1 MKLDTIEDI
10 KRAHTATGGYFFSP
24 ATMRF
29 FGSRI
34 LSGVYGPGVFVT
46 SEQDKPVIISTG
58 WTSAAWEGARRYTV
72 RVCREDGDIDTLSE
86 YGQFETRA
94 AAIAWAKA
102 YALGADLAL
111 AYSGAALA

>member
-1 MKLDTIEDI
+1 MRYVTIDQI
-10 KRAHTATGGYFFSP
+10 KHAHTASGGYFFSP
-24 ATMRF
+24 ASMRF
-29 FGSRI
+29 FGSRV

-46 SEQDKPVIISTG
+46 SERDRGVY
-58 WTSAAWEGARRYTV
+58 TSAGLVAAWEGARRYTV
-72 RVCREDGDIDTLSE
+72 RVCREDGDIDTLSG

-94 AAIAWAKA
+94 AAIGWAKA

>member
-1 MKLDTIEDI
+1 MRYVTIDQI
-10 KRAHTATGGYFFSP
+10 KHAHTASGGYFFSP
-24 ATMRF
+24 ASMRF
-29 FGSRI
+29 FGSRV

-58 WTSAAWEGARRYTV
+58 WTSPAWEGARRYTV
-72 RVCREDGDIDTLSE
+72 RVCREDGDIDTLSG

-94 AAIAWAKA
+94 AAIGWAKA